1 MKSVTY
7 WYQFFTR
14 WEELVPILHGVK
26 FTKCAIYGST
36 ELYTS
41 EDSLLNPICML
52 VSDCISCNCCFMS
65 VTISSIQTKTYTI
78 ANSVDPDETARDE
91 PSHQDLHCLSF
102 EFGILNATVI
112 CTDDMAKIKD
122 RRKCLIG

>member
-1 MKSVTY
+1 MRN
-7 WYQFFTR
+7 WYQ
-14 WEELVPILHGVK
+14 L
-26 FTKCAIYGST
+26 FTKCEIYGSK

-52 VSDCISCNCCFMS
+52 VSDCISCNCCFTS
-65 VTISSIQTKTYTI
+65 VTISSMQTKSYTT

-91 PSHQDLHCLSF
+91 PSHQDLYCLPF
-102 EFGILNATVI
+102 EFGNLNATVI

-122 RRKCLIG
+122 RRNSRKRFIG